1 MANPNRAPITSHVL
15 DTTRGKA
22 AAGVPVVLER
32 WIGTDT
38 WEEIRRSETN
48 ADGRVEDLMGA
59 GIRAD
64 RGIYRLT
71 FDTQAY
77 FGALKLQSFYPHVK
91 IAFEITNPD
100 EHHHV
105 PLLLSAYGYSTYRGT

>member
-1 MANPNRAPITSHVL
+1 MKERSPITTHVL
-15 DTTRGKA
+15 DTSRGKA
-22 AAGVPVVLER
+22 AAGIEVILEK

-38 WEEIRRSETN
+38 WDEMRRTKTN
-48 ADGRVEDLMGA
+48 ADGRVEDLVAPGT
-59 GIRAD
+59 RLS

-77 FGALKLQSFYPHVK
+77 FRAQNAPSFYPHVK
-91 IAFEITNPD
+91 VAFEITNPE

-105 PLLLSAYGYSTYRGT
+105 PLLLNAFGYSTYRGT

>member
-1 MANPNRAPITSHVL
+1 MKERSPVTTHIL
-15 DTTRGKA
+15 DTSRGKA
-22 AAGVPVVLER
+22 AAGVEVILEK

-38 WEEIRRSETN
+38 WDEMRRTASN
-48 ADGRVEDLMGA
+48 ADGRVEDLVAPGT
-59 GIRAD
+59 RLD

-77 FGALKLQSFYPHVK
+77 FRGLNTACFYPHVK
-91 IAFEITNPD
+91 IAFEITNPE

-105 PLLLSAYGYSTYRGT
+105 PLLLSAFGYSTYRGT